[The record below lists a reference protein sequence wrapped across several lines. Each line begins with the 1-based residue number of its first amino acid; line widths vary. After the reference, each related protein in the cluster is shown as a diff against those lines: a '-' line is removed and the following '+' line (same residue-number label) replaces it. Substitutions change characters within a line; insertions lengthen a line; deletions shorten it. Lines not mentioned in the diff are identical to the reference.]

1 MIALLLIIAP
11 FLALLFVAGLLEKL
25 LLTFGRSSTN
35 ERPKQNQPHVRYK
48 K

>member
-25 LLTFGRSSTN
+25 LITLWP
-35 ERPKQNQPHVRYK
+35 EIEE
-48 K
+48 